1 MSGAG
6 GRRLLLVLCGLAAV
20 TAAGCA
26 ELDFLP
32 SWVPFQGPASDVL
45 PGVVPPAQR
54 ISELQKLSETADG
67 KTADEKLKISGE
79 LANSI
84 RTEKDPL
91 IRVEIIRAL
100 GRYPGP
106 AADAILKA
114 ALGDTEM
121 NVRVAA
127 CEAWGHRSD
136 AQAVS
141 LLSESLRSDVK
152 SDVRLAAAKA
162 LGETR
167 NPAAVPAL
175 GEALADTDPAMQ
187 YRAVQSLKQA
197 SGKDLGDSVERWQR
211 FVKGEQPPAAPSLG
225 ERILHLFR

>member
-1 MSGAG
+1 MTGAG
-6 GRRLLLVLCGLAAV
+6 GRKILLMLCGLAAV

-54 ISELQKLSETADG
+54 ISELQKLSETAAG
-67 KTADEKLKISGE
+67 KTAEEKVKISGE
-79 LANSI
+79 LAVSI
-84 RTEKDPL
+84 RTERDPV

-100 GRYPGP
+100 GHYPGA

-114 ALGDTEM
+114 ALSDPET
-121 NVRVAA
+121 NVRVVA
-127 CEAWGHRSD
+127 CEAWGHHGSPE
-136 AQAVS
+136 AVA
-141 LLSESLRSDVK
+141 LLSEALRSDVQ

-167 NPAAVPAL
+167 NAAAVPAL
-175 GEALADTDPAMQ
+175 GEALSDADPAMQ
-187 YRAVQSLKQA
+187 YRAMLSLEQVT
-197 SGKDLGDSVERWQR
+197 GKDLGDHLDRWQQY
-211 FVKGEQPPAAPSLG
+211 VKGEQPPADPTLG
-225 ERILHLFR
+225 ERARHIF

>member
-1 MSGAG
+1 M
-6 GRRLLLVLCGLAAV
+6 LCGLAAV

-32 SWVPFQGPASDVL
+32 SWVPFQGPASDQL
-45 PGVVPPAQR
+45 PGVVTPAER
-54 ISELQKLSETADG
+54 ISELQKLSETAAG
-67 KTADEKLKISGE
+67 RSADEKLKVSE
-79 LANSI
+79 QLASSI

-114 ALGDTEM
+114 ALSDTDT

-127 CEAWGHRSD
+127 CEAWGRRGD
-136 AQAVS
+136 VQAVA
-141 LLSESLRSDVK
+141 LLSEALRSDVQ

-175 GEALADTDPAMQ
+175 GEALADADPAMQ
-187 YRAVQSLKQA
+187 YRAVLSLKQA
-197 SGKDLGDSVERWQR
+197 TGKDLGNSVDRWQQY
-211 FVKGEQPPAAPSLG
+211 VKGEPPAPAPTLA
-225 ERILHLFR
+225 ERIRSWF